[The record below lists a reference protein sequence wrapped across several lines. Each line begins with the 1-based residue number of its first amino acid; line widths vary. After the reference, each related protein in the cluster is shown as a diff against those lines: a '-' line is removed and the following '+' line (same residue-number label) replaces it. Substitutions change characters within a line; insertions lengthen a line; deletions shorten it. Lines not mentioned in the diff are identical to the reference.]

1 VLARDNFSRK
11 FMAGGI
17 HAPVPVY
24 KDVSMDDA
32 NWNSQLRSTYMDLGR
47 WGPGT
52 FRHSVPH
59 VVKKSEATISQKFSI
74 SWLSL

>member
-1 VLARDNFSRK
+1 
-11 FMAGGI
+11 M
-17 HAPVPVY
+17 PVY

-32 NWNSQLRSTYMDLGR
+32 NWNSQLRSTYMDLGK

-59 VVKKSEATISQKFSI
+59 VVKKREANISQKFSV
-74 SWLSL
+74 SWLFL